1 MTWKCWRSRRQSKT
15 KPFGK
20 TCMRPP
26 QGMWRCW
33 KWGIDPKDGDFLMGT
48 WWFTSGFGGI
58 EFSKPDGFGLDPY
71 WMVLISGKLLIPF
84 AAIFL
89 CQPGQP
95 QPFLDP
101 AWQVLLGSLRLLK
114 DTTRSAFFLNCST
127 LFLGG
132 MLQRQALRQ
141 TLRKLRFL
149 NQVLGGPANLEL
161 SRFED
166 TLTRVLN
173 IHGEKPHIYIHYIRL
188 RYVTLRYITLH
199 YIHTYTHTWCTLNSG
214 CSANQ
219 RWCCWMLLTHWGG
232 REILFYCAR
241 TDGVPMGSFD
251 PKRSWDEAMMELISF
266 AKEECTLPL
275 FQIPMAMLLVRHG

>member
-1 MTWKCWRSRRQSKT
+1 
-15 KPFGK
+15 
-20 TCMRPP
+20 
-26 QGMWRCW
+26 
-33 KWGIDPKDGDFLMGT
+33 MGT

-173 IHGEKPHIYIHYIRL
+173 IHGKNHTYTYITL
-188 RYVTLRYITLH
+188 GYVTLRYITLH
-199 YIHTYTHTWCTLNSG
+199 YIHTYTHTCCTLNSG
-214 CSANQ
+214 LDHTFLMQ
-219 RWCCWMLLTHWGG
+219 RQPALLDAVGCCWPTEVGG
-232 REILFYCAR
+232 KSCFTVLAL
-241 TDGVPMGSFD
+241 MGS
-251 PKRSWDEAMMELISF
+251 PW
-266 AKEECTLPL
+266 LPL
-275 FQIPMAMLLVRHG
+275 TQSGHGMKPWWSWSALPRRNAPCRCFRSRWRCCWLDTQCCILNGKKWDTYMGLWDDDPGLWSIWRR